1 MLLIILLNLFRFGYS
16 SEIQVKKL
24 VFENYTRDILPNTTV
39 NIKLGI
45 AIRSLNNINQVDGT
59 ITSNIWLRHW
69 WNDKNIKWNKSIWN
83 VSKITAYT
91 EPELERSI
99 WTPDIFIYNTAEK
112 PMDELLKTNAI
123 IYSNG
128 DIIWSRPGMIKT
140 SCVFDLENFPF
151 DTQICSYKFGSWSY
165 DTSQIN
171 LSNADFPI
179 DLTNYQSNQEWT
191 IVKTE
196 HYIEEK
202 VYECCAETFQ
212 SSFYKITLKRKY
224 GYYVLNIILPTF
236 ATSTLMIICL
246 LIPWDS
252 GERIS
257 YAVTVMLS
265 IIVFLLI
272 LSENLPKTDTKPILS
287 KMLIG
292 LVFFALFIVYS
303 TVFIGI
309 MHDYTNKNSK
319 IAKYIISFLDKY
331 NLSCKIK
338 RKGNNE
344 ADSIDSVESN
354 QSEEELHKKD
364 CDNLAIIVERICT
377 SFFFIIFV
385 IYCAIIF
392 SLRP

>member
-1 MLLIILLNLFRFGYS
+1 MLFALFKLVSLIRLVYS
-16 SEIQVKKL
+16 SELELKNIL
-24 VFENYTRDILPNTTV
+24 FENYKPDIIPDNTV
-39 NIKLGI
+39 QIKLGL

-171 LSNADFPI
+171 LSNSDFPI

-202 VYECCAETFQ
+202 VYECCAETFL

-292 LVFFALFIVYS
+292 LVFFSLFIVYS
-303 TVFIGI
+303 TVFIGV
-309 MHDYTNKNSK
+309 MHDHTKKNSK
-319 IAKYIISFLDKY
+319 VAKYIISLLDKY
-331 NLSCKIK
+331 NLSCK
-338 RKGNNE
+338 RKNNE
-344 ADSIDSVESN
+344 SDTDSVESN
-354 QSEEELHKKD
+354 QSEEELHKTD

-377 SFFFIIFV
+377 CFFFILFV

>member
-1 MLLIILLNLFRFGYS
+1 MLFTLFKLVSLIRLVCS
-16 SEIQVKKL
+16 SELELKNIL
-24 VFENYTRDILPNTTV
+24 FENYKPDIIPDNTV
-39 NIKLGI
+39 QIKLGL
-45 AIRSLNNINQVDGT
+45 AIRSLNNINQIDGT
-59 ITSNIWLRHW
+59 ISSNVWLRHW
-69 WNDKNIKWNKSIWN
+69 WNDKNLKWNETKWN
-83 VSKITAYT
+83 ISKISAHTNH
-91 EPELERSI
+91 ELDRSI
-99 WTPDIFIYNTAEK
+99 WTPDILIYNTAEN
-112 PMDELLKTNAI
+112 PMDELLKTNVM

-128 DIIWSRPGMIKT
+128 DIIWSRPGMLRT

-151 DTQICSYKFGSWSY
+151 DTQTCSYKFGSWLY
-165 DTSQIN
+165 DKSQIDI
-171 LSNADFPI
+171 SNVDNPI
-179 DLTNYQSNQEWT
+179 DLTNYQSNQEWS
-191 IVKTE
+191 IINSE

-202 VYECCAETFQ
+202 VYKCCTETFQ
-212 SSFYKITLKRKY
+212 STFYKITIKRKY

-272 LSENLPKTDTKPILS
+272 LSENLPKTETKPLLS

-309 MHDYTNKNSK
+309 MHDYTKKNSK
-319 IAKYIISFLDKY
+319 VAKSIISILDKY
-331 NLSCKIK
+331 NLSCK
-338 RKGNNE
+338 RKNSE
-344 ADSIDSVESN
+344 PDSDSIDSTI
-354 QSEEELHKKD
+354 SEEEIHKKD
-364 CDNLAIIVERICT
+364 CDNLAIIVERLFT
-377 SFFFIIFV
+377 SVFFV
-385 IYCAIIF
+385 IFAIYCIVMF

>member
-1 MLLIILLNLFRFGYS
+1 MLFTLFKLVSLIRLVCS
-16 SEIQVKKL
+16 SELELKNIL
-24 VFENYTRDILPNTTV
+24 FEKYKPDIIPDNTV
-39 NIKLGI
+39 QIKLGL
-45 AIRSLNNINQVDGT
+45 AIRSLNNINQIDGT
-59 ITSNIWLRHW
+59 ISSNVWLRHW
-69 WNDKNIKWNKSIWN
+69 WNDKNLKWNETKWN
-83 VSKITAYT
+83 ISKISAHTNH
-91 EPELERSI
+91 ELDRSI
-99 WTPDIFIYNTAEK
+99 WTPDILIYNTAEK
-112 PMDELLKTNAI
+112 PMDELLKTNVM

-128 DIIWSRPGMIKT
+128 DIIWSRPGMLRT

-151 DTQICSYKFGSWSY
+151 DTQTCSYKFGSWLY
-165 DTSQIN
+165 DKSQIDI
-171 LSNADFPI
+171 SNVDNPI
-179 DLTNYQSNQEWT
+179 DLTNYQSNQEWS
-191 IVKTE
+191 IINSE

-202 VYECCAETFQ
+202 VYKCCTETFQ
-212 SSFYKITLKRKY
+212 STFYKITIKRKY

-272 LSENLPKTDTKPILS
+272 LSENLPKTETKPLLS

-309 MHDYTNKNSK
+309 MHYYTKKNSK
-319 IAKYIISFLDKY
+319 VAKSIISILDKY

-338 RKGNNE
+338 NSE
-344 ADSIDSVESN
+344 PDSDSIDSTI
-354 QSEEELHKKD
+354 SEEEIHKKD
-364 CDNLAIIVERICT
+364 CDNLAIIVERLFT
-377 SFFFIIFV
+377 SVFFV
-385 IYCAIIF
+385 IFAIYCIVMF